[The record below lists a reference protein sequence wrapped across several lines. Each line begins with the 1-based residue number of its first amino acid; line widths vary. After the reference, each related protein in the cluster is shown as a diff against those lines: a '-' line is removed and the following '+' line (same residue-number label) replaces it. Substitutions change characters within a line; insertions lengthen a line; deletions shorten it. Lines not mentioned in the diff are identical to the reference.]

1 MNNTSIFSK
10 TAKGLTALKGKEPAL
25 SREDHRLLGMVDGR
39 TNLTEL
45 AEKAGFSQGLAE
57 QTISLLLAKGLV
69 NQLSISSQLDD
80 FQATDAATM
89 SVVELDPE
97 EGVRA
102 WAEAQRGARSLH
114 DEGFYAHKI
123 RPLQGERKQPS
134 ILSVEDDPL
143 VARML
148 ILLLTNEG
156 FEVRHAADG
165 KSMLSALNQSIPDL
179 VILDVMLPD
188 TSGFKILEWIRSQP
202 RLANLPTIMLTAEVG
217 EEDVMRGLRAGADG
231 YIFKP
236 FSPEPLLQCIRSV
249 LKL

>member
-1 MNNTSIFSK
+1 MDNTSILSK
-10 TAKGLTALKGKEPAL
+10 TAKGLAALGEKKPPL
-25 SREDHRLLGMVDGR
+25 SRDHYRLLGMVDGR
-39 TNLTEL
+39 TNLAEL
-45 AEKAGFSQGLAE
+45 ADKSGFSQDLAT
-57 QTISLLLAKGLV
+57 QIASRLLADGLV
-69 NQLSISSQLDD
+69 NRVSAASQLNDFKASDD
-80 FQATDAATM
+80 TTI

-102 WAEAQRGARSLH
+102 WAEAQRGAKGLN
-114 DEGFYAHKI
+114 DDGFYAHKV
-123 RPLQGERKQPS
+123 RPLQGERKRPS

-143 VARML
+143 LARML
-148 ILLLTNEG
+148 TLLLTSEG
-156 FEVRHAADG
+156 FEVRHAADS

-188 TSGFKILEWIRSQP
+188 TSGFQILEWIRKEP
-202 RLANLPTIMLTAEVG
+202 KLADLPVIMLTAKVG

-236 FSPEPLLQCIRSV
+236 FTPEPLLQCIRSV